1 MATIRKRKNKYQVQV
16 RRKDSPQVSKTFIC
30 YKDAKKWA
38 RETEIK
44 LDQNFIQFTEDP
56 YSLTLQSLIK
66 KYIKEVIVHKK
77 SYKIETIILKSF
89 LAGQTSHLIFFRKQ
103 FFFTY
108 RYLSNILVFKIW
120 PNSISSFF

>member
-1 MATIRKRKNKYQVQV
+1 MATIRRRKNKYQVQV

-56 YSLTLQSLIK
+56 CSLTLQSLIK

-89 LAGQTSHLIFFRKQ
+89 LQRF
-103 FFFTY
+103 
-108 RYLSNILVFKIW
+108 V
-120 PNSISSFF
+120 